1 MNSERKSSESRGTA
15 IVAGI
20 LTSALGAYLLLH
32 FIDPDLSITWSYAHL
47 HRRPALPWIGLG
59 LVVLLPP
66 GVSALWR
73 APVLRQPVGA
83 PSVTQTGAALSLLY
97 LALFASSLWS
107 PQTPHAVDSV
117 EFLLGT
123 TEPGFHYNP
132 RWYLSI
138 RLYRLVSSVLV
149 PPIDPERF
157 ARGANALL
165 GAIAMMGFAGC
176 ARRLADTRGEAIAL
190 VALVWS
196 SFGVLQISVGY
207 LDIYPVPLAATG
219 LYLWLAFRVLEGRST
234 LWGPFLIVGLGPFFY
249 IGLIL
254 LAPPTIFLVYDVVR
268 RDGNLRRVWP
278 PAMFTLLGAVLAT
291 YAGHGRPLAWADW
304 YAEAALAA
312 SCDWGLQSGS
322 CLLPFGYMFSAE
334 HWNEMAHLLL
344 LVDFVGLLLFAV
356 CTSSELLRDLTR
368 IDLRVL
374 VLGSVGAAHF
384 AFLLVLDPLFGQYSD
399 WDAYTYPAVPITLL
413 GGWGFVLWGRRS
425 PRWFGLLLGLA
436 LAAASVHLLARLNA
450 IHVDRRA
457 HLLETPCHVNCGPPG
472 SYYESCRHCAWDGVL
487 LLCECRTRKGTWRPT
502 GAMTDCA
509 RGFFNDDGVLRCG

>member
-1 MNSERKSSESRGTA
+1 MESSESRGAT
-15 IVAGI
+15 IVAGV
-20 LTSALGAYLLLH
+20 LTLGLAAYLLLH
-32 FIDPDLSITWSYAHL
+32 FVDPDLSVTWSYAHL
-47 HRRPALPWIGLG
+47 HRRPALPWIGLA
-59 LVVLLPP
+59 LVILLPL
-66 GVSALWR
+66 GVSAVWR
-73 APVLRQPVGA
+73 TPALQAPAREPSRLETAGA
-83 PSVTQTGAALSLLY
+83 FLLVY
-97 LALFASSLWS
+97 LALLASSIWF
-107 PQTPHAVDSV
+107 PQTPHALDSA

-138 RLYRLVSSVLV
+138 RLYRLVSSVMV

-176 ARRLADTRGEAIAL
+176 ARRLGETRGEVIAL
-190 VALVWS
+190 IALVWS

-219 LYLWLAFRVLEGRST
+219 VYLWLAFRVLEGRSS

-254 LAPPTIFLVYDVVR
+254 MAPPTIFLVYDVVR
-268 RDGNLRRVWP
+268 RDRSLRRVWL
-278 PAMFTLLGAVLAT
+278 PALVTLVAAVCST
-291 YAGHGRPLAWADW
+291 YAGHGRPLAWGEW
-304 YAEAALAA
+304 YAEAAWAA

-322 CLLPFGYMFSAE
+322 CLLPLGYMFSAE
-334 HWNEMAHLLL
+334 HWTEMAHLLL

-356 CTSSELLRDLTR
+356 CTSSELLRDLRR

-374 VLGSVGAAHF
+374 VLGSIGGAHF
-384 AFLLVLDPLFGQYSD
+384 VFLLVLDPLFGQYSD

-413 GGWGFVLWGRRS
+413 GGWGFVLWGKRS

-450 IHVDRRA
+450 MHVDYRA
-457 HLLETPCHVNCGPPG
+457 HMRETPCHVNCGPPG
-472 SYYESCRHCAWDGVL
+472 SYYDSCRDCAYDGVL
-487 LLCECRTRKGTWRPT
+487 LLCECRTRDGEWRPT
-502 GAMTDCA
+502 GSMESCA
-509 RGFFNDDGVLRCG
+509 RGYVNDDGVLRCG